1 MTLFPTNA
9 FRHLHKKGLLRSYL
23 ESLGLEGDLQL
34 SEALPRSVQKQL
46 QEAGL
51 AVEQSER
58 PAVGLP
64 FEIVQALNFELTYGC
79 NLACTHCLQDGLRPP
94 NRSISW
100 ADLASVQRAL
110 REAKMLGLATEGV
123 NFTGGEILVKDSPV
137 LTLVRLAASLD
148 IHVRVNTNATWG
160 KKEGICIGSEHFAT
174 DIDVVRTF
182 KEAGAMILALSLDDR
197 YSTYPGLLDKVIA
210 VAAACEEVGLTYQ
223 VVMTDAKEDL
233 QTDAMSRLTRA
244 IGSAPRFLD
253 GAQMEVVDI
262 GGSKEWTNGPM
273 KTSSLATL
281 PYRSICERKGFYRPW
296 RLHISPD
303 GGIRGCMYAPG
314 SGYFGNI
321 RKDRLIDVLNRAASN
336 PVARLFR
343 NKGLEEFTEK
353 YIDPWSEL
361 YRKIKHPCAA
371 SVLLARLSE
380 KITAERERFGREP
393 TADELESIHR
403 TVAAEY
409 RAERS

>member
-94 NRSISW
+94 NKSFSW
-100 ADLASVQRAL
+100 ADLASVERAL

-197 YSTYPGLLDKVIA
+197 YSTYQLQ
-210 VAAACEEVGLTYQ
+210 AC
-223 VVMTDAKEDL
+223 
-233 QTDAMSRLTRA
+233 
-244 IGSAPRFLD
+244 
-253 GAQMEVVDI
+253 
-262 GGSKEWTNGPM
+262 
-273 KTSSLATL
+273 
-281 PYRSICERKGFYRPW
+281 
-296 RLHISPD
+296 SPD
-303 GGIRGCMYAPG
+303 RRQRGHQHHHCI
-314 SGYFGNI
+314 ST
-321 RKDRLIDVLNRAASN
+321 RKS
-336 PVARLFR
+336 
-343 NKGLEEFTEK
+343 K
-353 YIDPWSEL
+353 L
-361 YRKIKHPCAA
+361 Y
-371 SVLLARLSE
+371 VLLYIRSQGVTCLARRKRLGNYCMC
-380 KITAERERFGREP
+380 REDTF
-393 TADELESIHR
+393 
-403 TVAAEY
+403 
-409 RAERS
+409 